1 MWDKRSGSHSVQLC
15 CEAMGASKG
24 NLQCEVCHLDGITTK
39 SSLKRHQRFYC
50 KGGAKVVQQPLTTDV
65 KVVKVSEQLS
75 HHEIVL
81 TTSESGDNARECQHC
96 GFEFL
101 RVFNQQRHA
110 CPLEPDLDLSIPVLT
125 LLSGEEAEQFRAD
138 HRCNTA
144 DQVNLKTL
152 RCFLNSCIFRWP
164 EPALLPRLLSLECF
178 LSSILGSLAEEK
190 ETI

>member
-1 MWDKRSGSHSVQLC
+1 MCVQSIVVRLISEMVPAVSTVGSCL
-15 CEAMGASKG
+15 E
-24 NLQCEVCHLDGITTK
+24 
-39 SSLKRHQRFYC
+39 
-50 KGGAKVVQQPLTTDV
+50 LTTDV

-144 DQVNLKTL
+144 DQVNI
-152 RCFLNSCIFRWP
+152 RI
-164 EPALLPRLLSLECF
+164 
-178 LSSILGSLAEEK
+178 
-190 ETI
+190 

>member
-1 MWDKRSGSHSVQLC
+1 M
-15 CEAMGASKG
+15 ASKG
-24 NLQCEVCHLDGITTK
+24 TLQCEVCQVGGITTK
-39 SSLKRHQRFYC
+39 SNLKRHKRFFC

-65 KVVKVSEQLS
+65 TVVRVSEQVS

-81 TTSESGDNARECQHC
+81 TTSEAGDNARECQHC

-138 HRCNTA
+138 HLCNTA
-144 DQVNLKTL
+144 PQVRIRTL
-152 RCFLNSCIFRWP
+152 RCF
-164 EPALLPRLLSLECF
+164 
-178 LSSILGSLAEEK
+178 
-190 ETI
+190 